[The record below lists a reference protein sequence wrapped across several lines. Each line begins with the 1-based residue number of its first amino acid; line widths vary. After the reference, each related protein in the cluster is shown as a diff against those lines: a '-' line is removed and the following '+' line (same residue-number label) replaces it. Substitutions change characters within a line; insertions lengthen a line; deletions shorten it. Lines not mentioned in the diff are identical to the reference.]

1 VVRYA
6 RAMSTPAVPPD
17 RPGPLPE
24 LRASDGERERAAEQ
38 LRHAAGEG
46 RLTVDE
52 LDERLTRCYTA
63 KTVAELAELTVDVV
77 VSDRDPVPS
86 PAQTPAA
93 VVKPGPGGTGSVIS
107 VMSGSDRSGHWRVA
121 HRLKVISVMGGSDI
135 DLTQAEFA
143 APVTEITVFSLMGG
157 ADIRVPDGVEVQ
169 ISKFALMGGHDVK
182 LSDQAP
188 PPGAPVIRLRMLSIM
203 GGGEV
208 RQGRK
213 LTKAERRLQQAR
225 ERGELSGG

>member
-1 VVRYA
+1 
-6 RAMSTPAVPPD
+6 MTDPDSQPPPSRG
-17 RPGPLPE
+17 RPGPLPA
-24 LRASDGERERAAEQ
+24 LRASDIERDRAAEQ
-38 LRHAAGEG
+38 LRDAAGEG

-52 LDERLTRCYTA
+52 LDERLTLCYAA

-77 VSDRDPVPS
+77 VSGHD
-86 PAQTPAA
+86 PAA
-93 VVKPGPGGTGSVIS
+93 GPARAPLATVKPGPGGTSTVIS
-107 VMSGSDRSGHWRVA
+107 IMSGSDRSGHWRVA
-121 HRLKVISVMGGSDI
+121 PRLNVISVMGGSDI
-135 DLTQAEFA
+135 DLTEAEFA

-169 ISKFALMGGHDVK
+169 ITKFALMGGHDVK

-188 PPGAPVIRLRMLSIM
+188 PPGAPLIRLRMLSIM

-213 LTKAERRLQQAR
+213 LSKAERRLQKAR